1 MTFLEVVFI
10 YELDLS
16 FGRILS
22 GQNDQP
28 GTVAQYLSVFNEK
41 LLKNN
46 EKKEEKEEEED
57 QCNTIHSRSLL

>member
-22 GQNDQP
+22 CQNDQP

-41 LLKNN
+41 LLKNENLKKN
-46 EKKEEKEEEED
+46 EKNFKEEK
-57 QCNTIHSRSLL
+57 RRGGPV